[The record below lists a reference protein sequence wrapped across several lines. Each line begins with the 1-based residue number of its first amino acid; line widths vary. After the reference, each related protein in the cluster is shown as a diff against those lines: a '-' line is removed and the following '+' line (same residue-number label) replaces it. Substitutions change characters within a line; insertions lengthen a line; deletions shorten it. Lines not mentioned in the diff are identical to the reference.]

1 MAHGPPDC
9 EPGNDRNCPI
19 HPCSASTSPSRVKG
33 PQRGL
38 SKTTVKN
45 MSEENK
51 GDDQKQDSDSD
62 YVASTSFVP
71 FKMAVC
77 VCCVRL
83 SKVNCVPYSLTALIS
98 ALLRLRAEA
107 ARAAPT
113 GPTGRSDA
121 EGAQS
126 SARPRPGSQR
136 RPGSQKRPGAPARPP
151 EPAACLAPSPS
162 QAGRTAGWGPEGC
175 SCGHAPSRESPSA
188 PQRGLPRPPRRQA
201 QPPKGAASAPRA
213 PYVQENARRQFNGSV
228 PARLRQRGRSGA
240 RGSAPRAPR
249 ARPAPAPRLWG
260 PPSAPPPRLPI
271 AASS

>member
-1 MAHGPPDC
+1 MA
-9 EPGNDRNCPI
+9 I
-19 HPCSASTSPSRVKG
+19 
-33 PQRGL
+33 
-38 SKTTVKN
+38 
-45 MSEENK
+45 
-51 GDDQKQDSDSD
+51 
-62 YVASTSFVP
+62 
-71 FKMAVC
+71 C
-77 VCCVRL
+77 VSCVRL
-83 SKVNCVPYSLTALIS
+83 SEVNYVPYSLTALIS
-98 ALLRLRAEA
+98 ALLRLRAGA

-151 EPAACLAPSPS
+151 EPAACLAPAPS

-201 QPPKGAASAPRA
+201 RPPKGAASAPRA
-213 PYVQENARRQFNGSV
+213 PYVQENARSQFNGSV

-240 RGSAPRAPR
+240 PRL
-249 ARPAPAPRLWG
+249 RPARAPRLWG

-271 AASS
+271 AASSEPPEPFPDGHPRRSTVVSGLSAATRLPAPNPPGSSGGRLPGRTGCEASRNQDRGE

>member
-1 MAHGPPDC
+1 
-9 EPGNDRNCPI
+9 
-19 HPCSASTSPSRVKG
+19 
-33 PQRGL
+33 
-38 SKTTVKN
+38 
-45 MSEENK
+45 
-51 GDDQKQDSDSD
+51 
-62 YVASTSFVP
+62 
-71 FKMAVC
+71 MAVC
-77 VCCVRL
+77 VCCARL

-98 ALLRLRAEA
+98 ALLRLRAGA

-136 RPGSQKRPGAPARPP
+136 RPGSQKRPGAPAWPP

-188 PQRGLPRPPRRQA
+188 PQRGLPQPPRRQA
-201 QPPKGAASAPRA
+201 QPPNGAASAPRA

-249 ARPAPAPRLWG
+249 ARPAPAPRLGG